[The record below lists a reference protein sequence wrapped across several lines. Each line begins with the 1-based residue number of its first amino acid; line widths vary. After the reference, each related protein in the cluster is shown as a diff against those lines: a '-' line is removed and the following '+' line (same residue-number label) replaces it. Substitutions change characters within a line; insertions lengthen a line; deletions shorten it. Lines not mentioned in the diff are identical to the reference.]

1 MLSCRNWLV
10 PWEKF
15 INWKLLLQL
24 LLMQRGGRVLYAGPL
39 GHHSQKLI
47 EYFEAVEGVP
57 KIKDGINPSTWM
69 LEVTNQASEQ
79 KLDVNFADIYT
90 KSALYQ

>member
-1 MLSCRNWLV
+1 
-10 PWEKF
+10 
-15 INWKLLLQL
+15 
-24 LLMQRGGRVLYAGPL
+24 
-39 GHHSQKLI
+39 
-47 EYFEAVEGVP
+47 VEGVP

-69 LEVTNQASEQ
+69 LEVTSQASEQ